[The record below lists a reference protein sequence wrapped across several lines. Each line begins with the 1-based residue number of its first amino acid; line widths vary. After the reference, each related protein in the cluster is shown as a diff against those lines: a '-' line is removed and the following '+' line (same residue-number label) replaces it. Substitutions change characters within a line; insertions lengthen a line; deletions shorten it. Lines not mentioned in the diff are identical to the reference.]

1 MRWDQGR
8 ADIERMLAD
17 RRLQRVPASREHAER
32 MLAQARK
39 HLTSA
44 QEVCGDD
51 PEGGYALLYDAS
63 RKALAAVLGN
73 QGLRPTSAGGHLA
86 GSGRGHRDDGGG
98 HRRRRR
104 HRLAVRAEALDMQG
118 DRLADQPLDLLDAV
132 AGDPTPGSSGAYAPY
147 PVSPCSMMTA

>member
-8 ADIERMLAD
+8 TDIDRMLAD
-17 RRLQRVPASREHAER
+17 RQLQRVPPSREHADR

-51 PEGGYALLYDAS
+51 PEGGYALLYDAG
-63 RKALAAVLGN
+63 RKALTAVLGN

-86 GSGRGHRDDGGG
+86 VYE
-98 HRRRRR
+98 
-104 HRLAVRAEALDMQG
+104 AVRAQLDPPMG
-118 DRLADQPLDLLDAV
+118 TVLRPFDRIRRQRRDAEYPHVDAPELDAADVREDVPKVQAILDLAARVLDEM
-132 AGDPTPGSSGAYAPY
+132 
-147 PVSPCSMMTA
+147 SPF

>member
-8 ADIERMLAD
+8 ADIDRMLAD

-32 MLAQARK
+32 LLAQARK

-63 RKALAAVLGN
+63 RKALTAVLGN
-73 QGLRPTSAGGHLA
+73 QGLRPTSTGGHLA
-86 GSGRGHRDDGGG
+86 VYEAVRAQLDPPMGAVLRPFDRIRRQRRDAEYPNVDAPELSAADV
-98 HRRRRR
+98 REDVPKVQAILD
-104 HRLAVRAEALDMQG
+104 LAVRILDEM
-118 DRLADQPLDLLDAV
+118 
-132 AGDPTPGSSGAYAPY
+132 
-147 PVSPCSMMTA
+147 SPF